1 MLRKKKYSLMA
12 GLLSLFMVLTAIIS
26 PVSHAANADN
36 LAGQGKLTIRVPRN
50 GKDADQNSPA
60 RELIIF
66 KISDD
71 ELSESELVAKRKDYD
86 AMSIDE
92 VSSALGQ
99 EGELVTSNVEEQDGK
114 AIDLI
119 TLTGLAP
126 GAYLLKETDSS
137 AQNHEYRITSTTTNI
152 QAGIV
157 DVQEINVKTEQNKK
171 IPLVLHKIA
180 YKDESSDLE
189 PINLEGVTF
198 NLLRKNEDGEEEV
211 INLEETADGIYTYN
225 ENQGAADLVTNAA
238 GNIEISNLPD
248 DDYFFREIQTIED
261 YVINEDERDTKEFT
275 YNSKEGLTKTV
286 VNRKEGQKF
295 TIGLHKVDGNTNED
309 LAGVEFRLYVKSGDY
324 LTPVGKDANGNYDI
338 GNQYT
343 DTFTTNDKGEIAI
356 EGLPEL
362 AEANTYVF
370 REVKAFDGYV
380 INKDRN
386 YPVKINEV
394 VEVKNYKN
402 PTPIEIKINKVDSIT
417 DEPIDKV
424 GFELF
429 KVVTNEN
436 DDNTAQITEER
447 VGVKGEAGL
456 YEFRDDLADS
466 EIKYQL
472 YTGTD
477 GQIVVSGLP
486 NGEYFFRENQ
496 PQKDYNLAEN
506 RGKES
511 DRLKR
516 GNTTFTMKN
525 RPVTPPSVSPPTPNN
540 PYGSYNFVKV
550 DDSKE
555 QKRLAGATFALYKVN
570 EDGKQSPYEVNG
582 KRYTVKSGDNGE
594 FKVENLPY
602 GKYVLRETVAPTGYI
617 LDVNPIEFTISKD
630 SANAEAIMIVNKR
643 NPDRPVTPPVVSPPG
658 TTTPP
663 GTTPPRTTTPPTTRT
678 TVPPVVSPPKTYYV
692 PKDTPGVPRGPLV
705 KTGDIRI
712 LVFIAI
718 GLIMILFGNHIV
730 RKEEKTQIGRVP
742 LQ

>member
-1 MLRKKKYSLMA
+1 MLRKKKFSLMA

-26 PVSHAANADN
+26 PISFAANAN
-36 LAGQGKLTIRVPRN
+36 ESTGESHLTIKIPRN

-60 RELIIF
+60 RELKVY
-66 KISDD
+66 KISDENLTSK
-71 ELSESELVAKRKDYD
+71 ELEEKRLKYD
-86 AMSIDE
+86 AMTIAE
-92 VSSALGQ
+92 VEKEFQ
-99 EGELVTSNVEEQDGK
+99 PVGETLKSTVEDAHDVIKLEN
-114 AIDLI
+114 
-119 TLTGLAP
+119 LTP
-126 GAYLLKETDSS
+126 GAYLLKETDES
-137 AQNHEYRITSTTTNI
+137 AKNHEYRVISTTTNI

-157 DVQEINVKTEQNKK
+157 DVQEINVKTEQHKK
-171 IPLVLHKIA
+171 VPLVLHKIA
-180 YKDESSDLE
+180 YKDESNDLE
-189 PINLEGVTF
+189 PIDLEGVTF
-198 NLLRKNEDGEEEV
+198 NLLRKNEDGEEEA
-211 INLEETADGIYTYN
+211 INLEKTADGIYTYN
-225 ENQGAADLVTNAA
+225 EDQGAADLVTNAS
-238 GNIEISNLPD
+238 GKIEINNLPD
-248 DDYFFREIQTIED
+248 GDYFFREIKTIED
-261 YVINEDERDTKEFT
+261 YVINEDERDTEEFT
-275 YNSKEGLTKTV
+275 YNSEEGLTKKV
-286 VNRKEGQKF
+286 VNRKEGQRF
-295 TIGLHKVDGNTNED
+295 TIGLHKIDGNTNED
-309 LAGVEFRLYVKSGDY
+309 LAGVEFRLYVQSGDF
-324 LTPVGKDANGNYDI
+324 LTPVGIDENGNYDI

-343 DTFTTNDKGEIAI
+343 DTFTTNEKGEIAV

-362 AEANTYVF
+362 AEANAYVF
-370 REVKAFDGYV
+370 REVQPLDGYV
-380 INKDRN
+380 LNNKN
-386 YPVKINEV
+386 YPVNRNEV
-394 VEVKNYKN
+394 VEVKNFKN
-402 PTPIEIKINKVDSIT
+402 PTPIELRLNKVDSVT
-417 DEPIDKV
+417 NNPIDKV

-447 VGVKGEAGL
+447 VGVKGEAGS

-486 NGEYFFRENQ
+486 DGEYFFRENQ

-511 DRLKR
+511 NRLDRE
-516 GNTTFTMKN
+516 NSSDTMEN
-525 RPVTPPSVSPPTPNN
+525 RPVTPPSVSPPTPNS

-555 QKRLAGATFALYKVN
+555 QKRLAGATFALYKVS
-570 EDGKQSPYEVNG
+570 EDGKQTPYEVNG

-643 NPDRPVTPPVVSPPG
+643 NPDRPVTPPVVSPPS
-658 TTTPP
+658 
-663 GTTPPRTTTPPTTRT
+663 TTPPRTTTPPTTRT

>member
-26 PVSHAANADN
+26 PVSHAASTNETD
-36 LAGQGKLTIRVPRN
+36 GQSHLTIKIPRN
-50 GKDADQNSPA
+50 GKDANENSPA
-60 RELIIF
+60 RELKVY
-66 KISDD
+66 KISDNNLTRK
-71 ELSESELVAKRKDYD
+71 ELEAERLKYND
-86 AMSIDE
+86 MSIDE
-92 VSSALGQ
+92 IEKLFEPVGDVLKSTVKESHDII
-99 EGELVTSNVEEQDGK
+99 ELT
-114 AIDLI
+114 DL
-119 TLTGLAP
+119 TP
-126 GAYLLKETDSS
+126 GAYLLKETDESS
-137 AQNHEYRITSTTTNI
+137 KNHEYRITSTTTNI
-152 QAGIV
+152 QAGIT
-157 DVQEINVKTEQNKK
+157 DVQEINVKTEQHKK

-189 PINLEGVTF
+189 PIDLAGVTF
-198 NLLRKNEDGEEEV
+198 NLLRKNEDGQEEV
-211 INLEETADGIYTYN
+211 INLEKTADGIYSYN

-238 GNIEISNLPD
+238 GKIEINDLPD
-248 DDYFFREIQTIED
+248 GGYFFREIQTIED
-261 YVINEDERDTKEFT
+261 YVINEDERDTEEFT
-275 YNSKEGLTKTV
+275 YNSKEGLTRTV
-286 VNRKEGQKF
+286 VNRKEGQRF
-295 TIGLHKVDGNTNED
+295 TIGLRKVDGNTNED
-309 LAGVEFRLYVKSGDY
+309 LAGVEFRLYVKSGD
-324 LTPVGKDANGNYDI
+324 LLIPVGKDANDNYDI

-343 DTFTTNDKGEIAI
+343 DTFITNDKGEIAI

-370 REVKAFDGYV
+370 REVQPLDGYV
-380 INKDRN
+380 INNDNN
-386 YPVKINEV
+386 YSVNENSV
-394 VEVKNYKN
+394 VEVKNFKN
-402 PTPIEIKINKVDSIT
+402 PTPIELRLNKVDSIT

-429 KVVTNEN
+429 KVVINEN
-436 DDNTAQITEER
+436 DDNTLETTTER

-456 YEFRDDLADS
+456 YEFRDDLAES
-466 EIKYQL
+466 EIEYQL
-472 YTGTD
+472 YTGVD
-477 GQIVVSGLP
+477 GQIDVRGLP
-486 NGEYFFRENQ
+486 EGEYFFRENQ

-511 DRLKR
+511 NRLDHE
-516 GNTTFTMKN
+516 NSSDTMKN

-555 QKRLAGATFALYKVN
+555 QKRLAGATFALYKVS

-602 GKYVLRETVAPTGYI
+602 GKYVLRETVAPAGYI

-643 NPDRPVTPPVVSPPG
+643 NPDRPVTPPVVS
-658 TTTPP
+658 PP

-712 LVFIAI
+712 IVFIAI
-718 GLIMILFGNHIV
+718 GLAMILFGIHIV

>member
-26 PVSHAANADN
+26 PVSHAASANEATGN
-36 LAGQGKLTIRVPRN
+36 SHLTIKIPRN
-50 GKDADQNSPA
+50 GKDADENSPA
-60 RELIIF
+60 RELRVF

-71 ELSESELVAKRKDYD
+71 ELSESELVAKRKDYE
-86 AMSIDE
+86 AMSIAE
-92 VSSALGQ
+92 VSNALEQ
-99 EGELVTSNVEEQDGK
+99 EGELVTSKVEEIDGK
-114 AIDLI
+114 TVDLI
-119 TLTGLAP
+119 TLTNLTP
-126 GAYLLKETDSS
+126 GAYLLKETDES

-152 QAGIV
+152 QAGIA

-180 YKDESSDLE
+180 FTDDENLE
-189 PINLEGVTF
+189 SINLEGVIF
-198 NLLRKNEDGEEEV
+198 NLLRKNEDGQEEV
-211 INLEETADGIYTYN
+211 INLEKTADGVYAYN
-225 ENQGAADLVTNAA
+225 ENQGDSDIVTNAD
-238 GNIEISNLPD
+238 GKIEINNLPD
-248 DDYFFREIQTIED
+248 GDYFFREIQTIED
-261 YVINEDERDTKEFT
+261 YVINEDQRDTKEFT
-275 YNSKEGLTKTV
+275 YNSKEGRTVEV
-286 VNRKEGQKF
+286 VNRKEGQRF

-309 LAGVEFRLYVKSGDY
+309 LAGVEFRLYVKAGKD
-324 LTPVGKDANGNYDI
+324 LTPVGKDENGNYDI

-343 DTFTTNDKGEIAI
+343 DTFTTNEKGEIAI

-370 REVKAFDGYV
+370 REVKPLDGYV
-380 INKDRN
+380 INNDNN
-386 YPVKINEV
+386 YPVNKNRV
-394 VEVKNYKN
+394 VEVKNFKN
-402 PTPIEIKINKVDSIT
+402 PRPIELRLNKVDSIT
-417 DEPIDKV
+417 NNPIDKV

-429 KVVTNEN
+429 KVITKANE
-436 DDNTAQITEER
+436 DNTLETTTER

-456 YEFRDDLADS
+456 YEFRDDLAES
-466 EIKYQL
+466 EIEYQL
-472 YTGTD
+472 YTGVD
-477 GQIVVSGLP
+477 GQINVRGLP
-486 NGEYFFRENQ
+486 EGEYFFRENQ

-511 DRLKR
+511 NRLDRE
-516 GNTTFTMKN
+516 NSSDTMKN

-555 QKRLAGATFALYKVN
+555 QKRLAGATFALYKVG
-570 EDGKQSPYEVNG
+570 EDSKQTPYEVNG

-658 TTTPP
+658 TT
-663 GTTPPRTTTPPTTRT
+663 PPRTTTPPTTRT

-718 GLIMILFGNHIV
+718 GLAMILFGIHIV

>member
-26 PVSHAANADN
+26 PISFAANAN
-36 LAGQGKLTIRVPRN
+36 ESTGESHLTIKIPRN

-60 RELIIF
+60 RELKVY
-66 KISDD
+66 KISDENLTSK
-71 ELSESELVAKRKDYD
+71 ELEEKRISYD
-86 AMSIDE
+86 AMTISE
-92 VSSALGQ
+92 V
-99 EGELVTSNVEEQDGK
+99 EKEFEPVGETLKSTVEDTHDVIKLEN
-114 AIDLI
+114 
-119 TLTGLAP
+119 LTP
-126 GAYLLKETDSS
+126 GAYLLKETDES

-157 DVQEINVKTEQNKK
+157 DVQEINVKTEQHKK
-171 IPLVLHKIA
+171 VPLVLHKIA

-189 PINLEGVTF
+189 PIDLEGVTF
-198 NLLRKNEDGEEEV
+198 NLLRKNEDGEEEA
-211 INLEETADGIYTYN
+211 INLEKTADGIYTYN
-225 ENQGAADLVTNAA
+225 EDQGAADLVTNAA
-238 GNIEISNLPD
+238 GKIEINNLLD
-248 DDYFFREIQTIED
+248 GDYFFREIQTIED
-261 YVINEDERDTKEFT
+261 YVINEDERDTDTFT
-275 YNSKEGLTKTV
+275 YDSKEGLTKKV
-286 VNRKEGQKF
+286 VNRKEGQRF

-309 LAGVEFRLYVKSGDY
+309 LAGVEFRLYVKAGKD
-324 LTPVGKDANGNYDI
+324 LTPVGIDENGNYDI

-343 DTFTTNDKGEIAI
+343 DTFTTNEKGEIAI

-370 REVKAFDGYV
+370 REEKPLDGYV
-380 INKDRN
+380 LNNKN
-386 YPVKINEV
+386 YLVRRNEV
-394 VEVKNYKN
+394 VEVKNFKN
-402 PTPIEIKINKVDSIT
+402 PTPIELRLNKVDSIT
-417 DEPIDKV
+417 NNPIDKV

-429 KVVTNEN
+429 KVVTNKN
-436 DDNTAQITEER
+436 DDNTEQITEER
-447 VGVKGEAGL
+447 VGVKGEAGS
-456 YEFRDDLADS
+456 YEFRDDLAES

-472 YTGTD
+472 YTGVD
-477 GQIVVSGLP
+477 GQIDVRGLP
-486 NGEYFFRENQ
+486 EGEYFFRENQ
-496 PQKDYNLAEN
+496 PQKNYNLAEN

-516 GNTTFTMKN
+516 GNTTFTMEN
-525 RPVTPPSVSPPTPNN
+525 RPVTPPSVSPPTPNS

-555 QKRLAGATFALYKVN
+555 QKRLAGATFALYKVS
-570 EDGKQSPYEVNG
+570 EDGKQTPYEVNG
-582 KRYTVKSGDNGE
+582 KRYTVKSEDNGE

-602 GKYVLRETVAPTGYI
+602 GKYVLRETAAPAGYI

-643 NPDRPVTPPVVSPPG
+643 NPDRPVTPPVVS
-658 TTTPP
+658 PP

>member
-1 MLRKKKYSLMA
+1 MA

-26 PVSHAANADN
+26 PISHAANADD

-50 GKDADQNSPA
+50 GKDADQNSPP
-60 RELIIF
+60 RELKVY
-66 KISDD
+66 KISDNNLTRK
-71 ELSESELVAKRKDYD
+71 ELEAERLKYND
-86 AMSIDE
+86 MSIDE
-92 VSSALGQ
+92 IEKLFEPVGDVLKSTVKESHDII
-99 EGELVTSNVEEQDGK
+99 ELT
-114 AIDLI
+114 DL
-119 TLTGLAP
+119 TP
-126 GAYLLKETDSS
+126 GAYLLKETDESS
-137 AQNHEYRITSTTTNI
+137 KNHEYRITSTTTNI
-152 QAGIV
+152 QEGIA
-157 DVQEINVKTEQNKK
+157 DIQEVNVKTEQHKK
-171 IPLVLHKIA
+171 LPLVLHKIA
-180 YKDESSDLE
+180 YTDDENLE
-189 PINLEGVTF
+189 PINLEGVIF
-198 NLLRKNEDGEEEV
+198 NLLRKNEDGQEKV
-211 INLEETADGIYTYN
+211 INLEKTADGIYAYN

-238 GNIEISNLPD
+238 GKIEINNLPD
-248 DDYFFREIQTIED
+248 GDYFFREIQTIED
-261 YVINEDERDTKEFT
+261 YVINESERDTEEFT
-275 YNSKEGLTKTV
+275 YNSKEGRIKTV
-286 VNRKEGQKF
+286 VNRKEGQSF
-295 TIGLHKVDGNTNED
+295 TIGLHKVDGDTNEN

-324 LTPVGKDANGNYDI
+324 LTPVGKDENGNYDI
-338 GNQYT
+338 GNKYT
-343 DTFTTNDKGEIAI
+343 DTFTTDEKGEISI
-356 EGLPEL
+356 DNLPKL

-370 REVKAFDGYV
+370 REVKSIDGYV

-402 PTPIEIKINKVDSIT
+402 PTPIEIKINKIDSIT

-436 DDNTAQITEER
+436 DDNTAQITRER
-447 VGVKGEAGL
+447 VGVKGNAGT
-456 YEFRDDLADS
+456 YEFREDLSDS
-466 EIKYQL
+466 EKEYQL
-472 YTGTD
+472 YTGID

-486 NGEYFFRENQ
+486 DGEYFFRENK
-496 PQKDYNLAEN
+496 PQENYDLAEN

-511 DRLKR
+511 EKLNRE
-516 GNTTFTMKN
+516 NYSYTIKN
-525 RPVTPPSVSPPTPNN
+525 RPVTPPSVSPPTPNS

-555 QKRLAGATFALYKVN
+555 QKRLAGATFALYKVGD
-570 EDGKQSPYEVNG
+570 DGKQTPYEVNG
-582 KRYTVKSGDNGE
+582 KRYTVKSEDNGE

-663 GTTPPRTTTPPTTRT
+663 TTRT

-712 LVFIAI
+712 IVFIAS
-718 GLIMILFGNHIV
+718 GLAMILFGIHIV

>member
-1 MLRKKKYSLMA
+1 MA

-26 PVSHAANADN
+26 PISFAANAN
-36 LAGQGKLTIRVPRN
+36 ESTGESHLTIKIPRN

-60 RELIIF
+60 RELKVY
-66 KISDD
+66 KISDENLTSK
-71 ELSESELVAKRKDYD
+71 ELEEKRIKYD
-86 AMSIDE
+86 AMTIAE
-92 VSSALGQ
+92 VEKEFQ
-99 EGELVTSNVEEQDGK
+99 PVGETLKSTVEDAHDVIKLEN
-114 AIDLI
+114 
-119 TLTGLAP
+119 LTP
-126 GAYLLKETDSS
+126 GAYLLKETDES
-137 AQNHEYRITSTTTNI
+137 AKNHEYRVISTTTNI

-157 DVQEINVKTEQNKK
+157 DVQEINVKTEQHKK
-171 IPLVLHKIA
+171 VPLVLHKIA

-189 PINLEGVTF
+189 PIDLEGVTF
-198 NLLRKNEDGEEEV
+198 NLLRKNADGEEEA

-225 ENQGAADLVTNAA
+225 EDQGEPDLVTNAS
-238 GNIEISNLPD
+238 GKIEINNLPD
-248 DDYFFREIQTIED
+248 GDYFFREIQTIED
-261 YVINEDERDTKEFT
+261 YVINEDERDTEEFT
-275 YNSKEGLTKTV
+275 YNSKEGLTKEV
-286 VNRKEGQKF
+286 VNRKDGQRF

-309 LAGVEFRLYVKSGDY
+309 LAGVEFRLYVQSGDI
-324 LTPVGKDANGNYDI
+324 LTPVGIDENGNYDI

-343 DTFTTNDKGEIAI
+343 DTFTTNEKGEIAI
-356 EGLPEL
+356 EDLPEL

-370 REVKAFDGYV
+370 REVQPLDGYV
-380 INKDRN
+380 LNNKN
-386 YPVKINEV
+386 YPVNRNEV
-394 VEVKNYKN
+394 VEVKNFKN
-402 PTPIEIKINKVDSIT
+402 PTPIELRLNKVDSIT
-417 DEPIDKV
+417 NNPIDKV

-429 KVVTNEN
+429 KVVTNKN
-436 DDNTAQITEER
+436 DDNTAQITRER
-447 VGVKGEAGL
+447 VGVKGEAGS

-486 NGEYFFRENQ
+486 DGEYFFRENQ

-511 DRLKR
+511 NRLDRE
-516 GNTTFTMKN
+516 NSSDTMKN
-525 RPVTPPSVSPPTPNN
+525 RPVTPPSVSPPTPNS

-555 QKRLAGATFALYKVN
+555 QKRLAGATFALYKVS
-570 EDGKQSPYEVNG
+570 EDGKQTPYEVNG

-602 GKYVLRETVAPTGYI
+602 GKYVLRETAAPTGYI
-617 LDVNPIEFTISKD
+617 LDVNPIEFTISANSK
-630 SANAEAIMIVNKR
+630 NAEAIMIVNKR
-643 NPDRPVTPPVVSPPG
+643 NPDRPVTPPVVS
-658 TTTPP
+658 PP

>member
-1 MLRKKKYSLMA
+1 MLTKKKSRLMA
-12 GLLSLFMVLTAIIS
+12 GLLSIFMVLAAVLS
-26 PVSHAANADN
+26 PTTYAANTQSTN
-36 LAGQGKLTIRVPRN
+36 NKSQITIRIPRN
-50 GKDADQNSPA
+50 GKDRDENSPA
-60 RELIIF
+60 RELKVY
-66 KISDD
+66 KISEENLTSK
-71 ELSESELVAKRKDYD
+71 ELEEKRLKYD
-86 AMSIDE
+86 AMTIAE
-92 VSSALGQ
+92 V
-99 EGELVTSNVEEQDGK
+99 EKEFEPVGETLKSTVEDSHDVIRLEN
-114 AIDLI
+114 
-119 TLTGLAP
+119 LTP
-126 GAYLLKETDSS
+126 GAYLLKETDDS
-137 AQNHEYRITSTTTNI
+137 AEKHEYRITSTTTNI

-157 DVQEINVKTEQNKK
+157 DVQEINVKTEQHKK
-171 IPLVLHKIA
+171 VPLVLHKIA

-189 PINLEGVTF
+189 PIDLEGVTF
-198 NLLRKNEDGEEEV
+198 NLLRKNEDGEEEA
-211 INLEETADGIYTYN
+211 INLEKTADGIYAYK
-225 ENQGAADLVTNAA
+225 EDQGEPDLVTNAD
-238 GNIEISNLPD
+238 GKIEINNLPD
-248 DDYFFREIQTIED
+248 GDYFFRETQTIED
-261 YVINEDERDTKEFT
+261 YIINEDERDTEEFT
-275 YNSKEGLTKTV
+275 YNSEEGRTKTV
-286 VNRKEGQKF
+286 VNRKEGQRF

-309 LAGVEFRLYVKSGDY
+309 LAGVEFRLYVKAGKN
-324 LTPVGKDANGNYDI
+324 LTPVGIDENGNYDI

-343 DTFTTNDKGEIAI
+343 DTFTTNEKGEIAI

-370 REVKAFDGYV
+370 REVKQRDGYV
-380 INKDRN
+380 INNDNN
-386 YPVKINEV
+386 YPVKRNEV
-394 VEVKNYKN
+394 VEVKNFKN
-402 PTPIEIKINKVDSIT
+402 PTPIELRLNKVDSIT

-447 VGVKGEAGL
+447 VGVKGKAGL
-456 YEFRDDLADS
+456 YEFRDDLAES
-466 EIKYQL
+466 EIEYQL
-472 YTGTD
+472 YTGVN
-477 GQIVVSGLP
+477 GQIDVRGLP
-486 NGEYFFRENQ
+486 EGEYFFRENQ

-511 DRLKR
+511 EGLSRE
-516 GNTTFTMKN
+516 NPTFTIKN
-525 RPVTPPSVSPPTPNN
+525 RPVTPPSVSPPTPNS

-555 QKRLAGATFALYKVN
+555 QKRLAGATFALYKVS
-570 EDGKQSPYEVNG
+570 EDGKQTPYEVNG

-602 GKYVLRETVAPTGYI
+602 GKYVLRETAAPAGYI

-643 NPDRPVTPPVVSPPG
+643 NPDRPVTPPVVS
-658 TTTPP
+658 PP

>member
-26 PVSHAANADN
+26 PISFAANAN
-36 LAGQGKLTIRVPRN
+36 ESTGESHLTIKIPRN

-60 RELIIF
+60 RELKVY
-66 KISDD
+66 KISDENLTSK
-71 ELSESELVAKRKDYD
+71 ELEEKRIKYD
-86 AMSIDE
+86 AMTIAE
-92 VSSALGQ
+92 VEKEFQ
-99 EGELVTSNVEEQDGK
+99 PVGETLKSTVEDAHDVIKLEN
-114 AIDLI
+114 
-119 TLTGLAP
+119 LTP
-126 GAYLLKETDSS
+126 GAYLLKETDES
-137 AQNHEYRITSTTTNI
+137 AKNHEYRVISTTTNI

-157 DVQEINVKTEQNKK
+157 DVQEINVKTEQHKK
-171 IPLVLHKIA
+171 VPLVLHKIA

-189 PINLEGVTF
+189 PIDLEGVTF
-198 NLLRKNEDGEEEV
+198 NLLRKNADGEEEA

-225 ENQGAADLVTNAA
+225 EDQGEPDLVTNAS
-238 GNIEISNLPD
+238 GKIEINNLPD
-248 DDYFFREIQTIED
+248 GDYFFREIQTIED
-261 YVINEDERDTKEFT
+261 YVINEDERDTEEFT
-275 YNSKEGLTKTV
+275 YNSKEGLTKEV
-286 VNRKEGQKF
+286 VNRKDGQRF

-309 LAGVEFRLYVKSGDY
+309 LAGVEFRLYVQSGDI
-324 LTPVGKDANGNYDI
+324 LTPVGIDENGNYDI

-343 DTFTTNDKGEIAI
+343 DTFTTNEKGEIAI
-356 EGLPEL
+356 EDLPEL

-370 REVKAFDGYV
+370 REVQPLDGYV
-380 INKDRN
+380 LNNKN
-386 YPVKINEV
+386 YPVNRNEV
-394 VEVKNYKN
+394 VEVKNFKN
-402 PTPIEIKINKVDSIT
+402 PTPIELRLNKVDSIT
-417 DEPIDKV
+417 NNPIDKV

-429 KVVTNEN
+429 KVVTNKN
-436 DDNTAQITEER
+436 DDNTAQITRER
-447 VGVKGEAGL
+447 VGVKGEAGS

-486 NGEYFFRENQ
+486 DGEYFFRENQ

-511 DRLKR
+511 NRLDRE
-516 GNTTFTMKN
+516 NSSDTMKN
-525 RPVTPPSVSPPTPNN
+525 RPVTPPSVSPPTPNS

-555 QKRLAGATFALYKVN
+555 QKRLAGATFALYKVS
-570 EDGKQSPYEVNG
+570 EDGKQTPYEVNG

-602 GKYVLRETVAPTGYI
+602 GKYVLRETAAPTGYI

-643 NPDRPVTPPVVSPPG
+643 NPDRPVTPPVVS
-658 TTTPP
+658 PP

>member
-1 MLRKKKYSLMA
+1 MLRKKKCSLMA

-26 PVSHAANADN
+26 PVSHAASANEAIGN
-36 LAGQGKLTIRVPRN
+36 SHLTIRIPRN
-50 GKDADQNSPA
+50 GKDADENSPT
-60 RELIIF
+60 RELRVF

-71 ELSESELVAKRKDYD
+71 ALSESELVAKRKDFD
-86 AMSIDE
+86 KMSIAE
-92 VSSALGQ
+92 VSNALGQ
-99 EGELVTSNVEEQDGK
+99 EGELVTSNVEEVDGK
-114 AIDLI
+114 VIDLI
-119 TLTGLAP
+119 TLTSLTP

-152 QAGIV
+152 QAGIT
-157 DVQEINVKTEQNKK
+157 DEQEINVKTEQHKK

-180 YKDESSDLE
+180 YKDEASDLDS
-189 PINLEGVTF
+189 IDLAGVTF
-198 NLLRKNEDGEEEV
+198 NLLRTNENGEEEV
-211 INLEETADGIYTYN
+211 ISLEKTSDGIYTYN

-261 YVINEDERDTKEFT
+261 YVINEDERDSEEFT
-275 YNSKEGLTKTV
+275 YNSKEGRTKTV
-286 VNRKEGQKF
+286 VNRKEGQRF
-295 TIGLHKVDGNTNED
+295 TIGLHKVDGNTNEN
-309 LAGVEFRLYVKSGDY
+309 LAGVEFRLYVKAGKD
-324 LTPVGKDANGNYDI
+324 LTPVGKDENGNYDI

-343 DTFTTNDKGEIAI
+343 DTFTTDDKGEIAI

-370 REVKAFDGYV
+370 REVKPLDGYV
-380 INKDRN
+380 MNNDNN
-386 YPVKINEV
+386 YPVKRNEV
-394 VEVKNYKN
+394 VEVKNFKN
-402 PTPIEIKINKVDSIT
+402 PTPIELRLNKVDSIT
-417 DEPIDKV
+417 NNPIDKV

-447 VGVKGEAGL
+447 VGVKGEAGS

-486 NGEYFFRENQ
+486 DGEYFFRENQ

-555 QKRLAGATFALYKVN
+555 QKRLAGATFALYRVS
-570 EDGKQSPYEVNG
+570 EDGKQTPYEVNG

-630 SANAEAIMIVNKR
+630 YANAEAIMIVNKR

-663 GTTPPRTTTPPTTRT
+663 STTPPRTTTPPTTRT

>member
-1 MLRKKKYSLMA
+1 MLTKKKSRLMA
-12 GLLSLFMVLTAIIS
+12 GLLSIFMVLAAVLS
-26 PVSHAANADN
+26 PTTYAANTQSTN
-36 LAGQGKLTIRVPRN
+36 NKSQITIRIPRN
-50 GKDADQNSPA
+50 GKDRDENSPA
-60 RELIIF
+60 RELKVY
-66 KISDD
+66 KISEENLTSK
-71 ELSESELVAKRKDYD
+71 ELEEKRLKYD
-86 AMSIDE
+86 AMTIAE
-92 VSSALGQ
+92 
-99 EGELVTSNVEEQDGK
+99 VEEEFQPVGE
-114 AIDLI
+114 
-119 TLTGLAP
+119 TLKSTVEDSHDVIRLENLTP
-126 GAYLLKETDSS
+126 GAYLLKETDDS
-137 AQNHEYRITSTTTNI
+137 AEKHEYRITSTTTNI

-157 DVQEINVKTEQNKK
+157 DVQEINVKTEQHKK
-171 IPLVLHKIA
+171 VPLVLHKIA

-189 PINLEGVTF
+189 PIDLEGVTF
-198 NLLRKNEDGEEEV
+198 NLLRKNEDGEEEA
-211 INLEETADGIYTYN
+211 INLEKTADGIYAYK
-225 ENQGAADLVTNAA
+225 EDQGEPDLVTNAD
-238 GNIEISNLPD
+238 GKIEINNLPD
-248 DDYFFREIQTIED
+248 GDYFFRETQTIED
-261 YVINEDERDTKEFT
+261 YIINEDERDTEEFT
-275 YNSKEGLTKTV
+275 YNSEEGRTKTV
-286 VNRKEGQKF
+286 VNRKEGQRF
-295 TIGLHKVDGNTNED
+295 TIGLHKIDGNTNED
-309 LAGVEFRLYVKSGDY
+309 LAGVEFRLYVQSGDF
-324 LTPVGKDANGNYDI
+324 LTPVGIDENDNYDI

-343 DTFTTNDKGEIAI
+343 DTFTTNEKGEIAI

-370 REVKAFDGYV
+370 REVKPLDGYV
-380 INKDRN
+380 INNDNN
-386 YPVKINEV
+386 YPVKRNEV
-394 VEVKNYKN
+394 VEVKNFKN
-402 PTPIEIKINKVDSIT
+402 PTPIDLRLNKVDSIT

-436 DDNTAQITEER
+436 DDNTAQISRER
-447 VGVKGEAGL
+447 VGVKGEAGS

-477 GQIVVSGLP
+477 GQIDVRGLP
-486 NGEYFFRENQ
+486 EGEYFFRENQ
-496 PQKDYNLAEN
+496 PQKNYNLAEN

-516 GNTTFTMKN
+516 GNTTFTIKN
-525 RPVTPPSVSPPTPNN
+525 RPVTPPSVSPPTPNS

-555 QKRLAGATFALYKVN
+555 QKRLAGATFALYKVS
-570 EDGKQSPYEVNG
+570 EDGKQTPYEVNG

-602 GKYVLRETVAPTGYI
+602 GKYVLRETAAPAAYI

-630 SANAEAIMIVNKR
+630 SKNAEAIMIVNKR
-643 NPDRPVTPPVVSPPG
+643 NPDRPVTPPVVS
-658 TTTPP
+658 PP

>member
-26 PVSHAANADN
+26 PISFAANAN
-36 LAGQGKLTIRVPRN
+36 ESTGESRLTIKIPRN

-60 RELIIF
+60 RELVVF

-86 AMSIDE
+86 AMSIAE

-99 EGELVTSNVEEQDGK
+99 EGELVKSEVGEANGK
-114 AIDLI
+114 AVDLI
-119 TLTGLAP
+119 TLSGLAP
-126 GAYLLKETDSS
+126 GAYLLKETDNS

-157 DVQEINVKTEQNKK
+157 DVQEINVKTEQHKK

-180 YKDESSDLE
+180 YKEESSDLE
-189 PINLEGVTF
+189 PIDLEGVTF
-198 NLLRKNEDGEEEV
+198 NLLRKNAEGEEEA
-211 INLEETADGIYTYN
+211 INLEKTADGIYTYN
-225 ENQGAADLVTNAA
+225 EDQGAVDLVTNAS
-238 GNIEISNLPD
+238 GKIEINNLPD
-248 DDYFFREIQTIED
+248 GDYFFREIQTIED
-261 YVINEDERDTKEFT
+261 YVINEDERDTEEFT
-275 YNSKEGLTKTV
+275 YNSKEGLTKEV
-286 VNRKEGQKF
+286 VNRKDGQRF
-295 TIGLHKVDGNTNED
+295 TIGLHKIDGNTNEN
-309 LAGVEFRLYVKSGDY
+309 LAGVEFRLYVQSGDI
-324 LTPVGKDANGNYDI
+324 LTPVGIDENGNYDI

-343 DTFTTNDKGEIAI
+343 DTFTTNEKGEIAI

-370 REVKAFDGYV
+370 REVQPLDGYV
-380 INKDRN
+380 LNNKN
-386 YPVKINEV
+386 YPVNRNEV
-394 VEVKNYKN
+394 VEVKNFKN
-402 PTPIEIKINKVDSIT
+402 PTPIELRLNKVDSVT
-417 DEPIDKV
+417 NNPIDKV

-436 DDNTAQITEER
+436 DDNTLETTTER

-456 YEFRDDLADS
+456 YEFRDDLAES
-466 EIKYQL
+466 EKEYQL

-486 NGEYFFRENQ
+486 DGEYFFRENQ

-511 DRLKR
+511 NRLDRE
-516 GNTTFTMKN
+516 NFSDTMEN

-555 QKRLAGATFALYKVN
+555 QKRLAGATFALYKVS
-570 EDGKQSPYEVNG
+570 EDGKQTPYEVNG

-658 TTTPP
+658 TT
-663 GTTPPRTTTPPTTRT
+663 PPRTTTPPTTRT

-718 GLIMILFGNHIV
+718 GLIMILFGNHLV

>member
-12 GLLSLFMVLTAIIS
+12 RLLSLFMVLTAIIS
-26 PVSHAANADN
+26 PISFAANAN
-36 LAGQGKLTIRVPRN
+36 ESTGESHLTIKIPRN
-50 GKDADQNSPA
+50 GKDDDQNSPA
-60 RELIIF
+60 RELKVY
-66 KISDD
+66 KISDENLTSE
-71 ELSESELVAKRKDYD
+71 ELEEKRLNYD
-86 AMSIDE
+86 AMTIAEVEKEFKPVGEVLKSTVID
-92 VSSALGQ
+92 SHDII
-99 EGELVTSNVEEQDGK
+99 ELKG
-114 AIDLI
+114 
-119 TLTGLAP
+119 LTP
-126 GAYLLKETDSS
+126 GAYLLKETDDS
-137 AQNHEYRITSTTTNI
+137 AEKHEYRVTSSTTNI
-152 QAGIV
+152 QAGIT
-157 DVQEINVKTEQNKK
+157 DVQEINVKTEQHKK
-171 IPLVLHKIA
+171 VPLVLHKIA

-189 PINLEGVTF
+189 PIDLEGVTF
-198 NLLRKNEDGEEEV
+198 NLLRKNEDGEEEA
-211 INLEETADGIYTYN
+211 INLEKTADGIYTYN
-225 ENQGAADLVTNAA
+225 EDQGAADLVTNTS
-238 GNIEISNLPD
+238 GKIEINNLPD
-248 DDYFFREIQTIED
+248 GDYFFREIQTIED
-261 YVINEDERDTKEFT
+261 YVINEDERDTDPFT
-275 YNSKEGLTKTV
+275 YDAKEGRTKEV

-295 TIGLHKVDGNTNED
+295 TIGLHKVDGDTNKD
-309 LAGVEFRLYVKSGDY
+309 LAGVEFRLFVKSGDT
-324 LTPVGKDANGNYDI
+324 LTPVGKDENGNYDI
-338 GNQYT
+338 GDQYT
-343 DTFTTNDKGEIAI
+343 DTFTTDEKGQISI
-356 EGLPEL
+356 KGLPEL

-370 REVKAFDGYV
+370 REVKALEGYV

-386 YPVKINEV
+386 YPVKRNEV

-417 DEPIDKV
+417 EEPIDNV

-436 DDNTAQITEER
+436 DDNTAQITRER
-447 VGVKGEAGL
+447 VGVKGEAGS

-466 EIKYQL
+466 EKEYQL

-486 NGEYFFRENQ
+486 EGEYFFRENK
-496 PQKDYNLAEN
+496 PQENYDLAEN

-511 DRLKR
+511 ERLSR
-516 GNTTFTMKN
+516 ENPTFTIKN
-525 RPVTPPSVSPPTPNN
+525 RPVTPPSVSPPTPNS

-555 QKRLAGATFALYKVN
+555 QKRLAGAIFALYKVS
-570 EDGKQSPYEVNG
+570 EDGKQTPYEVNG

-630 SANAEAIMIVNKR
+630 SKNAEAIMIVNKR

>member
-26 PVSHAANADN
+26 PISFAANAN
-36 LAGQGKLTIRVPRN
+36 ESTGESHLTIKIPRN

-60 RELIIF
+60 RELKVY
-66 KISDD
+66 KISDENLTSK
-71 ELSESELVAKRKDYD
+71 ELEEKRISYD
-86 AMSIDE
+86 AMTISE
-92 VSSALGQ
+92 V
-99 EGELVTSNVEEQDGK
+99 EKEFEPVGETLKSTVEDTHDVIKLEN
-114 AIDLI
+114 
-119 TLTGLAP
+119 LTP
-126 GAYLLKETDSS
+126 GAYLLKETDES

-157 DVQEINVKTEQNKK
+157 DVQEINVKTEQHKK
-171 IPLVLHKIA
+171 VPLVLHKIA

-189 PINLEGVTF
+189 PIDLEGVTF
-198 NLLRKNEDGEEEV
+198 NLLRKNEDGEEEA
-211 INLEETADGIYTYN
+211 INLEKTADGIYTYN
-225 ENQGAADLVTNAA
+225 EDQGAADLVTNAA
-238 GNIEISNLPD
+238 GKIEINNLLD
-248 DDYFFREIQTIED
+248 GDYFFREIQTIED
-261 YVINEDERDTKEFT
+261 YVINEDERDTDTFT
-275 YNSKEGLTKTV
+275 YDSKEGLTKKV
-286 VNRKEGQKF
+286 VNRKEGQRF

-309 LAGVEFRLYVKSGDY
+309 LAGVEFRLYVKAGKD
-324 LTPVGKDANGNYDI
+324 LTPVGIDENGNYDI

-343 DTFTTNDKGEIAI
+343 DTFTTNEKGEIAI

-370 REVKAFDGYV
+370 REEKPLDGYV
-380 INKDRN
+380 LNNKN
-386 YPVKINEV
+386 YLVRRNEV
-394 VEVKNYKN
+394 VEVKNFKN
-402 PTPIEIKINKVDSIT
+402 PTPIELRLNKVDSIT
-417 DEPIDKV
+417 NNPIDKV

-447 VGVKGEAGL
+447 VGVKGEAGS
-456 YEFRDDLADS
+456 YEFRDDLAES
-466 EIKYQL
+466 EIEYQL

-486 NGEYFFRENQ
+486 DGEYFFRENQ

-511 DRLKR
+511 NRLDRE
-516 GNTTFTMKN
+516 NSSDTMEN

-555 QKRLAGATFALYKVN
+555 QKRLAGATFALYKVS
-570 EDGKQSPYEVNG
+570 EDGKQTPYEVNG

-602 GKYVLRETVAPTGYI
+602 GKYVLRETAAPAGYI

-630 SANAEAIMIVNKR
+630 SKNAEAIMIVNKR
-643 NPDRPVTPPVVSPPG
+643 NPDRPVTPPVVS
-658 TTTPP
+658 PP

>member
-26 PVSHAANADN
+26 PISFAANAN
-36 LAGQGKLTIRVPRN
+36 ESSGESHLTIKIPRN

-60 RELIIF
+60 RELKVY
-66 KISDD
+66 KISDENLTSK
-71 ELSESELVAKRKDYD
+71 ELEEKRISYD
-86 AMSIDE
+86 AMTISE
-92 VSSALGQ
+92 V
-99 EGELVTSNVEEQDGK
+99 EKEFEPVGETLKSTVEDTHDVIKLEN
-114 AIDLI
+114 
-119 TLTGLAP
+119 LTP
-126 GAYLLKETDSS
+126 GAYLLKETDES
-137 AQNHEYRITSTTTNI
+137 AKNHEYRVISTTTNI

-157 DVQEINVKTEQNKK
+157 DVQEINVKTEQHKK
-171 IPLVLHKIA
+171 VPLVLHKIA
-180 YKDESSDLE
+180 YKDESSDLVS
-189 PINLEGVTF
+189 IDLAGVTF
-198 NLLRKNEDGEEEV
+198 NLLRKTADGEEV
-211 INLEETADGIYTYN
+211 INLEKTADGIYSYN
-225 ENQGAADLVTNAA
+225 EGQGEAELVTNTD
-238 GNIEISNLPD
+238 GKIEINNLPD
-248 DDYFFREIQTIED
+248 GDYFFREIKTIED
-261 YVINEDERDTKEFT
+261 YVINESERDTEEFT
-275 YNSKEGLTKTV
+275 YNSKEGRTKTV
-286 VNRKEGQKF
+286 VNRKEGQRF

-309 LAGVEFRLYVKSGDY
+309 LAGVEFRLYVQSGDI
-324 LTPVGKDANGNYDI
+324 LTPVGIDENGNYDI

-343 DTFTTNDKGEIAI
+343 DTFTTNEKGEIAI

-370 REVKAFDGYV
+370 REVKPLDGYV
-380 INKDRN
+380 INNDNN
-386 YPVKINEV
+386 YPVKRNEV
-394 VEVKNYKN
+394 VEVKNFKN
-402 PTPIEIKINKVDSIT
+402 PTPIELRLNKVDSIT
-417 DEPIDKV
+417 NNPIDKV

-429 KVVTNEN
+429 KVVTNKN
-436 DDNTAQITEER
+436 DDNTLETTTER

-456 YEFRDDLADS
+456 YEFRDDLAES
-466 EIKYQL
+466 EIEYQL
-472 YTGTD
+472 YTGVD
-477 GQIVVSGLP
+477 GQIDVRGLP
-486 NGEYFFRENQ
+486 EGEYFFRENQ

-516 GNTTFTMKN
+516 GNTTFTMEN
-525 RPVTPPSVSPPTPNN
+525 RPVTPPSVSPPTPNS

-555 QKRLAGATFALYKVN
+555 QKRLAGATFALYKVS
-570 EDGKQSPYEVNG
+570 EDGKQTPYEVNG

-602 GKYVLRETVAPTGYI
+602 GKYVLRETAAPAGYI

-630 SANAEAIMIVNKR
+630 SKNAEAIMIVNKR
-643 NPDRPVTPPVVSPPG
+643 NPDRPVTPPVVS
-658 TTTPP
+658 PP

-718 GLIMILFGNHIV
+718 GLIMILFGNHLV